1 MDMPTQIA
9 IMKSGHNFPARWFQA
24 PGLIAAMLLLV
35 SGLPVVAQDNN
46 NSGAE
51 GGQHSGIGFSASKDA
66 SAKDVGLPWYPG
78 ARRSKEKPNEDSA
91 LQLGFWSGSSAFK
104 LAVLKLESDDAPAK
118 VQTYYRKALSKY
130 GHVLICPGS
139 SNTTNESKSD
149 GNKNSDQLDCET
161 DNPGKDEIVLKVGA
175 KDNQHIVSIK
185 PNGAGSTI
193 NLVYV
198 RTPADS
204 KLDVNP

>member
-1 MDMPTQIA
+1 MPTQIA
-9 IMKSGHNFPARWFQA
+9 IIKNSQNSRAKSFQA
-24 PGLIAAMLLLV
+24 LGMIAAMLFLA
-35 SGLPVVAQDNN
+35 SALPIRAQDNN

-78 ARRSKEKPNEDSA
+78 ARRSKETSNDSSSV
-91 LQLGFWSGSSAFK
+91 QLGFWSGSSAFK
-104 LAVLKLESDDAPAK
+104 LAVLKLESDDVPAK

-130 GHVLICPGS
+130 GHVLTCPGS

-161 DNPGKDEIVLKVGA
+161 DNPGKDEIVLKVGT

-185 PNGAGSTI
+185 PNGAGSTF

-198 RTPADS
+198 HTPADS